1 VRRAHHH
8 RLRLSAAAAAALA
21 AALALAGGCGDGGG
35 HEGYSPEQ
43 RASFVAACTPGAS
56 AAVCGCFYDR
66 LEATVSYERF
76 LAVDRQIRR
85 DPTDIPDDV
94 AELAIGCAA
103 EHAS

>member
-1 VRRAHHH
+1 VRVAH
-8 RLRLSAAAAAALA
+8 RLRAAVAAGFVLASAVAAGCAA
-21 AALALAGGCGDGGG
+21 GGG
-35 HEGYSPEQ
+35 HEGYSPGQ

-85 DPTDIPDDV
+85 DPNAIPDDV
-94 AELAIGCAA
+94 AALAIACAA
-103 EHAS
+103 EHPS